1 MEPQKKVKCR
11 ILAVFCF
18 LCAGIAAFLYAWE
31 NFPYIQSR
39 IESEKLADIS
49 LKTQDRGEIRPGKS
63 LSGLPLI
70 VDFEALR
77 AINPDIIGWIY
88 IPGTQVNDPILKHQ
102 EEDAYYLTHTP
113 EKRESKLGSI
123 YMHHDAAADF
133 TDAHTILF
141 GHNMKSGQRF
151 GELSGY
157 ADEDFA
163 KAYPDVWIL
172 LPGETLHCTVY
183 SAYACPVDD
192 LTYTVGYKTGE
203 RAYRDFIRHTA
214 EASCIRVKDFPSDRD
229 RIITLSTCTDSGDK
243 GRRFVVN
250 CFAAEAKELSG
261 KGECEAGRK

>member
-1 MEPQKKVKCR
+1 MKKIKLW
-11 ILAVFCF
+11 IAGF
-18 LCAGIAAFLYAWE
+18 LFICAAASAFLYIQE
-31 NFPYIQSR
+31 ELPYIQGR
-39 IESEKLADIS
+39 LDTEKLAGAC
-49 LKTQDRGEIRPGKS
+49 LKTGDEKTASVLVPEIE
-63 LSGLPLI
+63 
-70 VDFEALR
+70 VDFARLK

-88 IPGTQVNDPILKHQ
+88 IPGTQVNDPILQHR

-113 EKRESKLGSI
+113 EKRESRLGSI
-123 YMHHDAAADF
+123 YMHHDAKADF

-141 GHNMKSGQRF
+141 GHNMRSGQRF

-192 LTYTVGYKTGE
+192 LTYTVGYETGE

-214 EASCIRVKDFPSDRD
+214 EASCIRVKKFPSDRD
-229 RIITLSTCTDSGDK
+229 RIITLSTCTNSGDK

-250 CFAAEAKELSG
+250 CFAAEAEELSG
-261 KGECEAGRK
+261 KGGCETR